1 MKRTQPSR
9 VHIPAGRNRQ
19 AVNII
24 SKIINGLKGDTC
36 YERKDVEQGKGG
48 SGEIERQHSLGGERK
63 PVEPWI
69 QIPFLQLPSSVTW
82 VKWNSV

>member
-1 MKRTQPSR
+1 M
-9 VHIPAGRNRQ
+9 
-19 AVNII
+19 
-24 SKIINGLKGDTC
+24 
-36 YERKDVEQGKGG
+36 KDVEQGKGA